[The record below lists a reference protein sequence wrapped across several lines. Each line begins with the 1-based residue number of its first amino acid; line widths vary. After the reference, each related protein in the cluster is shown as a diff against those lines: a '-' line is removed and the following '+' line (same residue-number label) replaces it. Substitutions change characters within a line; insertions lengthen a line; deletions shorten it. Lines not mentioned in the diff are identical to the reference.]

1 MNGSGRINWTGWLV
15 FGLFLLLWEGGSRFS
30 PKLQLYIPPV
40 SQVIVALSH
49 LIVSGQVTTHLF
61 ATLRR
66 FSEGYLLAAA
76 IAVTLGIVLGYFRFA
91 HSLLEMLI
99 EFLRP
104 MRRESLPASEGKG
117 RGPGAAD
124 GVVFTGHKRL
134 MRGVSECWSTGVLG
148 SRRVRAHRS
157 TIPLLQLFQF
167 SLLFA

>member
-1 MNGSGRINWTGWLV
+1 MNGSSKFNWTGWLV
-15 FGLFLLLWEGGSRFS
+15 FGLLLLLWEGGSRSS

-61 ATLRR
+61 TTLRR

-104 MRRESLPASEGKG
+104 MPSVAIIPVAILLLGIGDGMIVAEDPLSAVAEGTGKCLNELKFLRQVAS
-117 RGPGAAD
+117 AD
-124 GVVFTGHKRL
+124 RQW
-134 MRGVSECWSTGVLG
+134 R
-148 SRRVRAHRS
+148 
-157 TIPLLQLFQF
+157 
-167 SLLFA
+167 